1 MDVVTSVTPGRRKH
15 CSLEEISMS
24 PLSPRSAPE
33 VTLLIT
39 LALDALLEDVIFAP
53 YVLGRLLAVAADPA
67 AAKSLTVALTIPEPL
82 DEVDSKPML
91 EPKYAVSS
99 SPRSTPPLPPTIHSL
114 HPTY

>member
-1 MDVVTSVTPGRRKH
+1 MDVVTSITPGQRKH

-24 PLSPRSAPE
+24 PLFPRSAPE

-53 YVLGRLLAVAADPA
+53 CVLGRLSAVAADPAATSAAADAAADA
-67 AAKSLTVALTIPEPL
+67 AAKSLTVALTIPETL

-91 EPKYAVSS
+91 EPKYASSSS
-99 SPRSTPPLPPTIHSL
+99 SP
-114 HPTY
+114 